1 MHSESVHE
9 HTNHTKIKTAINT
22 SDYDQIDS
30 SIIFDDSYVENNG
43 GEDEHDSNAHGQ
55 SVALESLLYNVQKE
69 AKNNELEAEIL
80 GEEAKLTGYNFFN
93 WSSDWGRILLGVS
106 GLSCQ
111 LKFYGSFG
119 LQVHLGFHLLMMVLG
134 ASGSPP
140 CGCVV
145 NP

>member
-1 MHSESVHE
+1 MDFREFY
-9 HTNHTKIKTAINT
+9 K
-22 SDYDQIDS
+22 
-30 SIIFDDSYVENNG
+30 
-43 GEDEHDSNAHGQ
+43 
-55 SVALESLLYNVQKE
+55 
-69 AKNNELEAEIL
+69 ELEAEIL
-80 GEEAKLTGYNFFN
+80 GARVQLMGLQFLKLEL
-93 WSSDWGRILLGVS
+93 RLERLLLGVS
-106 GLSCQ
+106 GPSSQ

>member
-1 MHSESVHE
+1 MLVLPPLKVVFPEFY
-9 HTNHTKIKTAINT
+9 K
-22 SDYDQIDS
+22 
-30 SIIFDDSYVENNG
+30 
-43 GEDEHDSNAHGQ
+43 
-55 SVALESLLYNVQKE
+55 
-69 AKNNELEAEIL
+69 ELEAKIFGAGAQLMGLQFIQLEL
-80 GEEAKLTGYNFFN
+80 RL
-93 WSSDWGRILLGVS
+93 GRIILGVS
-106 GLSCQ
+106 GPSSQ